1 LEADSRPFREDT
13 EMAHSWRR
21 DTLTRPI
28 FRWAR
33 TALPEISDTER
44 EALEAGDVWWDAEL
58 FAGNPDWYRLRAT
71 PPARLS
77 AEEKAFLAGPVEEL
91 CAMLDD
97 WRINW
102 ELGDLP
108 PEAWAFIKRH
118 KFFGMII
125 PKEHGGL
132 GFSATAHSEIVRK
145 VSTRSIAGAVTIMV
159 PNSLGPG
166 ELLMQ
171 FGTDAQRD
179 YWLPRLADGREV
191 PCFSLTSPEAGSDAA
206 SMVDN
211 GVVIRQPDG
220 TLGIRLNWRKRYI
233 TLGPVATVM
242 GLAFKL
248 HDPDRLLGGEEDL
261 GITVALVPTNLPGIK
276 IGRRHLPSY
285 QVFQNGPNEG
295 HDVIIPADNIIGG
308 ATQAGKGWRMLM
320 SALAA
325 GRGISL
331 PSLSAAGAAFALR
344 TTSAYA
350 RVRYQFNV
358 PIGKFEGVQRRL
370 ARQAGT
376 AYLLDAAR
384 RLTCAGLDE
393 GRKLAVV
400 SAIMKAH
407 ATDRMREVVTDAM
420 DVHAGKGV
428 IDGPH
433 NYLGNLYRAIPV
445 GITVEG
451 ANILTQNLIIFGQGA
466 IRCHPFLLR
475 EMMALQDTD
484 AERGLTAFDEAF
496 WAHVWH
502 SVKTLGRA
510 FIRSWSFGWLSP
522 APAGAGRAA
531 KYYRQL
537 GRYAAGFALTADL
550 ALLTLGGALKRKE
563 LLSARLGGILS
574 ELYLLSAALKRY
586 EDEGRQDSDRAVLSW
601 CMADGFAT
609 IERRFTEVFANLPNR
624 PVAWLLNAIVQPLG
638 PQRRGPSDRLTLAC
652 AELMLTPSPLRDRL
666 TADID
671 LGAPGVALLERA
683 FRLTVEAEPLR
694 QKLRRD
700 GIRNW
705 RDAAQTGALSEAE
718 VAQLTALDEAVAAV
732 IAVDDFP
739 AGAFA
744 RAAEPPVAAAA
755 KAPATPR
762 AEAEPAAA
770 TPAGA
775 KQSKP
780 GSKPSAK
787 PSAKPSTKPDGGA
800 RRAPKPPAS

>member
-1 LEADSRPFREDT
+1 
-13 EMAHSWRR
+13 MAQSWRR

-33 TALPEISDTER
+33 TVLPDISETER

-71 PPARLS
+71 PQAKLS
-77 AEEKAFLAGPVEEL
+77 AEEQAFLAGPVEEL

-108 PEAWAFIKRH
+108 SEAWAFIKRH

-132 GFSATAHSEIVRK
+132 GFSATAHSEVVRK

-171 FGTDAQRD
+171 FGTDAQRAT
-179 YWLPRLADGREV
+179 WLPRLADGREV

-206 SMVDN
+206 SMIDN
-211 GVVIRQPDG
+211 GVVIRQSDG
-220 TLGIRLNWRKRYI
+220 QLGIRLNWRKRYI

-248 HDPDRLLGGEEDL
+248 RDPDRLLGGEEDL
-261 GITVALVPTNLPGIK
+261 GITVALVPTDLPGIK
-276 IGRRHLPSY
+276 IGRRHLPSH

-295 HDVIIPADNIIGG
+295 HDVVIPVDNIIGG
-308 ATQAGKGWRMLM
+308 AAQAGKGWRMLM

-376 AYLLDAAR
+376 AYILDAGR

-393 GRKLAVV
+393 GRKLAVI

-475 EMMALQDTD
+475 EMMALQDEDT
-484 AERGLTAFDEAF
+484 ERGLTAFDEAF
-496 WAHVWH
+496 WGHVWH

-510 FIRSWSFGWLSP
+510 LLRSWSFGWLSP
-522 APAGAGRAA
+522 APAGAGRAT

-574 ELYLLSAALKRY
+574 ELFLLSAALKRY
-586 EDEGRQDSDRAVLSW
+586 EDEGRQESDRAVLSW

-609 IERRFTEVFANLPNR
+609 IERRFMEVFSNLPNR
-624 PVAWLLNAIVQPLG
+624 PVAWLLNVIVQPLG
-638 PQRRGPSDRLTLAC
+638 PQRRGPSDRLTIALAEQMM
-652 AELMLTPSPLRDRL
+652 APSPLRDRL

-671 LGAPGVALLERA
+671 LGAEGVALLERA
-683 FRLTVEAEPLR
+683 FTLTVEAEPLR

-700 GIRNW
+700 GIRDW
-705 RDAAQTGALSEAE
+705 REAAKSGALSEAE
-718 VAQLTALDEAVAAV
+718 VAQLTALEHAVAKV
-732 IAVDDFP
+732 IAVDDF
-739 AGAFA
+739 AADAFA
-744 RAAEPPVAAAA
+744 RPAGSPSETPA
-755 KAPATPR
+755 KPKTPAKPR
-762 AEAEPAAA
+762 ATAEAASVR
-770 TPAGA
+770 PAGT
-775 KQSKP
+775 KRS
-780 GSKPSAK
+780 
-787 PSAKPSTKPDGGA
+787 KPDGA
-800 RRAPKPPAS
+800 VKRAPKPPAS